1 MDQSRLIRDV
11 ITESFTF
18 LRASIVLVHAFPD
31 PTLTGTFVMRALV
44 SATSKD
50 SNAASIRR
58 RLLHDHAYLAK
69 IMALVCRS
77 SP

>member
-18 LRASIVLVHAFPD
+18 LCASIILEHTFPD
-31 PTLTGTFVMRALV
+31 PVLTGTFVMRALV

-50 SNAASIRR
+50 TSAASIRHWI
-58 RLLHDHAYLAK
+58 LNDHAYLAK
-69 IMALVCRS
+69 IIALVCCS

>member
-18 LRASIVLVHAFPD
+18 LHASIILEHAFPD
-31 PTLTGTFVMRALV
+31 PVLTGTFVMRALV

-50 SNAASIRR
+50 TSAASIRHR
-58 RLLHDHAYLAK
+58 ILNDHAYLAK
-69 IMALVCRS
+69 IIALVRCS